1 MDRRRLKMHLR
12 NKGSKPMKEL
22 WAGIIG
28 MVIIAVVSAVV
39 LGVAD
44 STTAEVFSTASVRL

>member
-1 MDRRRLKMHLR
+1 
-12 NKGSKPMKEL
+12 MKEL